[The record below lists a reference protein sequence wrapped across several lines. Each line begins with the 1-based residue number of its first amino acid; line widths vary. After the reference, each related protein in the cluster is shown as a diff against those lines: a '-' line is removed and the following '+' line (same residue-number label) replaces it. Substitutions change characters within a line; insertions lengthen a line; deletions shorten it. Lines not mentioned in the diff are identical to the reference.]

1 MLVLNVLARILLF
14 AQDCWSLSRIKT
26 EFIFNYQ
33 FSSSMPNENNQN
45 LIVPMPMTLAFEK
58 FNSKV
63 MTPFFERSVSEETRR
78 AYRRVTKEFF
88 NFFRFKHPT
97 EIDHGDIQ
105 KWRDSLITQ
114 RKSAATV
121 RLKLSV
127 VRSMF
132 DYLKIAGIVQSNP
145 ALTKLVRPPAQSEDL
160 RGRALINKEVSYLLA
175 GPDQNKS
182 EGARD
187 YALMLLMLRT
197 SLRVSEACS
206 LRASSIKWSH
216 GRWILKFKVKG
227 GRTRTIPL
235 PAEVKKAVDDYL
247 KMDQDRRQCQNSGG
261 TEAFIFQP
269 LTNYRTLVFD
279 KPLSNQMAWNI
290 VKKWG
295 EFGGIGKV
303 SPHDLRR
310 TAITKALDQGLT
322 YRQVQMMTGH
332 KDPKTV
338 MRYDHGR
345 ENLEQNAVN
354 FLNYENNDLLT

>member
-1 MLVLNVLARILLF
+1 
-14 AQDCWSLSRIKT
+14 
-26 EFIFNYQ
+26 
-33 FSSSMPNENNQN
+33 MPKSNDQN
-45 LIVPMPMTLAFEK
+45 LIILPPDGLAFEK
-58 FNSKV
+58 FNPKV

-78 AYRRVTKEFF
+78 AYRRVVKEFLH
-88 NFFRFKHPT
+88 FFCYKHPS
-97 EIDHGDIQ
+97 EINPGDIQ
-105 KWRDSLITQ
+105 KWRDSLIAL
-114 RKSAATV
+114 RKSNATV
-121 RLKLSV
+121 RLKLSII
-127 VRSMF
+127 RSMF
-132 DYLKIAGIVQSNP
+132 DYLKIAGIIENNP

-160 RGRALINKEVSYLLA
+160 RGRALTNKEVSYLIS
-175 GPDQNKS
+175 GPDQSKT

-187 YALMLLMLRT
+187 YALILLMLKT
-197 SLRVSEACS
+197 SMRVSEACS
-206 LRASSIKWSH
+206 LRSSSMRWSH

-227 GRTRTIPL
+227 GRERTIPL
-235 PAEVKKAVDDYL
+235 PIEVKKAVDDYL
-247 KMDQDRRQCQNSGG
+247 KLDGDRRKIHKSDGG
-261 TEAFIFQP
+261 EAFIFQP
-269 LTNYRTLVFD
+269 LTNYRTLEFD
-279 KPLSNQMAWNI
+279 KAISKQMAWNI

-354 FLNYENNDLLT
+354 FITYSE